1 METLNH
7 NFWLVLIPALYLVC
21 FGGLTYAFAL
31 AVRAGADSYEH
42 VYSAQTARQF
52 ADIFFFIPPR
62 RIRDLAWTTAIAF
75 FLILFFLAG
84 DFKTIAGFL
93 RGIFIGVLAGLTALA
108 LPRWYLS
115 VLKQRRLRLFNEQLV
130 DALMTMSSALRAGS
144 SILQAFEH
152 IVRQNLPP
160 ISQEFDLFLQ
170 QTRIGVK
177 FEDALANLENRVNSE
192 DLTLMIRA
200 IEIARQTGG
209 NLTEVFDKIA
219 GVIRE
224 RIRIQG
230 RIQTLTSQGRMQG
243 IVVGLMPIAL
253 IFALFLLDPA
263 MMTAFFTSSAGIIV
277 GLAALCLE
285 LAGALLI
292 RKIMRIDI

>member
-1 METLNH
+1 MDALTH
-7 NFWLVLIPALYLVC
+7 TAWASLIPTLYMVC
-21 FGGLTYAFAL
+21 FGGLAYAFLLAL
-31 AVRAGADSYEH
+31 RAGADSYER
-42 VYSAQTARQF
+42 VYNEQTARQF

-62 RIRDLAWTTAIAF
+62 RIRDLAWTAAIAC
-75 FLILFFLAG
+75 FLIFFFFAG

-93 RGIFIGVLAGLTALA
+93 RGLFIGVMAGLVALA
-108 LPRWYLS
+108 LPRRYLAI
-115 VLKQRRLRLFNEQLV
+115 LKQRRLRLFNEQLV

-144 SILQAFEH
+144 SITQTFEH
-152 IVRQNLPP
+152 IVRQNLLP

-177 FEDALANLENRVNSE
+177 FEDALVNLENRVASE
-192 DLTLMIRA
+192 DLTLMIRS

-219 GVIRE
+219 AVIRE

-230 RIQTLTSQGRMQG
+230 RILTLTSQGRMQG
-243 IVVGLMPIAL
+243 LVVGLLPIAL
-253 IFALFLLDPA
+253 VFALFLLDPA
-263 MMTAFFTSSAGIIV
+263 MMTAFFTSSAGILT
-277 GLAALCLE
+277 GCLALFLE
-285 LAGALLI
+285 LIGALLI

>member
-1 METLNH
+1 MEPLIH
-7 NFWLVLIPALYLVC
+7 IAGLWLIPALYLVC
-21 FGGLTYAFAL
+21 FGGLTYAFMLAL
-31 AVRAGADSYEH
+31 RAGLESYDR
-42 VYSAQTARQF
+42 VYSEQTARQF

-62 RIRDLAWTTAIAF
+62 RIRDLAWTAAMAF
-75 FLILFFLAG
+75 FLIFFFLIG
-84 DFKTIAGFL
+84 DFNTVAGFL
-93 RGIFIGVLAGLTALA
+93 RGLFIGILAGLAALA
-108 LPRWYLS
+108 LPRFYLAI
-115 VLKQRRLRLFNEQLV
+115 LKQRRLRLFNEQLV
-130 DALMTMSSALRAGS
+130 DGLITMSSALRAGS
-144 SILQAFEH
+144 SITQTFEH
-152 IVRQNLPP
+152 IVRQNLIP

-177 FEDALANLENRVNSE
+177 FEDALVNLEKRVKSE
-192 DLTLMIRA
+192 DLTLMIRS

-243 IVVGLMPIAL
+243 IVVGLLPIAL
-253 IFALFLLDPA
+253 IVALFLLDPA
-263 MMTAFFTSSAGIIV
+263 MMTTFFTSRAGILT
-277 GLAALCLE
+277 GCLALFLE
-285 LAGALLI
+285 VIGALLI

>member
-1 METLNH
+1 METLTNTAGL
-7 NFWLVLIPALYLVC
+7 WLIPTLYLVC
-21 FGGLTYAFAL
+21 FSGLTYAFMLAL
-31 AVRAGADSYEH
+31 RAGADSYER
-42 VYSAQTARQF
+42 VYSEQTARQF

-62 RIRDLAWTTAIAF
+62 RIRDLAWTAAIAF
-75 FLILFFLAG
+75 FLIFFFFAG
-84 DFKTIAGFL
+84 DFKTVAGFL
-93 RGIFIGVLAGLTALA
+93 RGLFIGVLAGMVALT
-108 LPRWYLS
+108 LPRWYLGI
-115 VLKQRRLRLFNEQLV
+115 LKQRRLQLFNEQLV

-144 SILQAFEH
+144 SITQTFEH

-160 ISQEFDLFLQ
+160 ISQEFDFFLQ

-177 FEDALANLENRVNSE
+177 FEDALVNLEKRVKSE
-192 DLTLMIRA
+192 DLTLMIRS

-219 GVIRE
+219 AVIRE

-230 RIQTLTSQGRMQG
+230 RIRTLTSQGRMQG

-253 IFALFLLDPA
+253 IFALFLLDPV
-263 MMTAFFTSSAGIIV
+263 MMTTFFTSSAGIMT
-277 GLAALCLE
+277 GCLALFLE
-285 LAGALLI
+285 LIGALLI

>member
-1 METLNH
+1 MEAITDIL
-7 NFWLVLIPALYLVC
+7 WLWLIPTLYLVC
-21 FGGLTYAFAL
+21 FSGLAYAFLLAL
-31 AVRAGADSYEH
+31 RAGAESYER
-42 VYSAQTARQF
+42 VYTEQTTRQF
-52 ADIFFFIPPR
+52 ADIFYFIPPR
-62 RIRDLAWTTAIAF
+62 RIRDIAWTAAIAF
-75 FLILFFLAG
+75 FLIFFFCTGSFETVAG
-84 DFKTIAGFL
+84 IL
-93 RGIFIGVLAGLTALA
+93 RGAFIGALGGLAALA
-108 LPRWYLS
+108 LPRWYLA

-144 SILQAFEH
+144 SIAQTFEH
-152 IVRQNLPP
+152 IVRQNQPP

-177 FEDALANLENRVNSE
+177 FEDALVNLEKRVASE
-192 DLTLMIRA
+192 DLTLMIRS

-219 GVIRE
+219 SVIRE

-230 RIQTLTSQGRMQG
+230 RIQALTSQGRMQG

-253 IFALFLLDPA
+253 VFALFLLDPA
-263 MMTAFFTSSAGIIV
+263 MMTAFFTSIAGIMT
-277 GLAALCLE
+277 GCLALFLE
-285 LAGALLI
+285 LVGALLI